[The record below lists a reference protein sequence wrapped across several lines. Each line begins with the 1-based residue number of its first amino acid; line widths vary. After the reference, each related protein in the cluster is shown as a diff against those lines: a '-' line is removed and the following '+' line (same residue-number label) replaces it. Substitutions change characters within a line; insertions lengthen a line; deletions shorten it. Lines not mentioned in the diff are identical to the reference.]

1 MKPFEKKLIATNT
14 RQIEAELNN
23 LENRKKYFQ
32 DYLTKYD
39 LLGLKPLES
48 KDLGALFANPK
59 AFITERITQGESLM
73 FGGLKMNPEKV
84 FDLIEKPTGTN
95 ELIEEIEADKTNEN
109 LKYQYISLIN
119 NFVISDNEIKVC
131 PIISETI
138 TNKFSLFLENE
149 NQQEA
154 LDILDL
160 ICEKLSRL
168 NELHKVGNIKETD
181 FIGEYLHFKDGKY
194 QTAKQCVKQF

>member
-1 MKPFEKKLIATNT
+1 MKTFEKKLIATNT
-14 RQIEAELNN
+14 RQIESELND

-48 KDLGALFANPK
+48 KDLVLLFANPK
-59 AFITERITQGESLM
+59 AFLTEQITQGESLM

-95 ELIEEIEADKTNEN
+95 ELIEEIETDKTNQN
-109 LKYQYISLIN
+109 LQFQYISLIN

-131 PIISETI
+131 PIIYEDI
-138 TNKFSLFLENE
+138 TNRFSLFLENE

-154 LDILDL
+154 LEILDL
-160 ICEKLSRL
+160 ICEKFTRL
-168 NELHKVGNIKETD
+168 NELHKVGNIEETAL
-181 FIGEYLHFKDGKY
+181 IGEYLHFKEGKY
-194 QTAKQCVKQF
+194 QTVKQCVKQF